1 MILGLSSF
9 AFAWS
14 IGMDG
19 AIPRHRLTAMPYIPY
34 IPYTPISLILL
45 PPHTPLTKAMP
56 SACPIEN
63 KVLYFFF
70 LSFNELKNLAQLNGF
85 RNGLVTG

>member
-34 IPYTPISLILL
+34 IPYTPT
-45 PPHTPLTKAMP
+45 TPYTTDKSNA
-56 SACPIEN
+56 
-63 KVLYFFF
+63 
-70 LSFNELKNLAQLNGF
+70 LSVSDRK
-85 RNGLVTG
+85 